1 MKCTVLLPV
10 YKGGRDLQAAIESI
24 LTQDDP
30 DFEFLIIDDCSPDGS
45 AEMIRRYAAADS
57 RIRAIFHDRNLGLA
71 ATLNE
76 GLAEAGSELVARM
89 DQDDEALPNRL
100 STQIRFLQSRPDVA
114 VAGAFVYHMGRTP
127 AFDRL
132 VKLPVEHQEIV
143 ETLPKENCFY
153 HPSVMLRKGPI
164 LSLGGYRAE
173 YKNSEDY
180 DLWLRTAKHYQLA
193 NIPVPLLR
201 YRFSTGG
208 MTLGKK
214 WQQILF
220 TRMALISSLHPE
232 WSPER
237 VRSEAA
243 VQVEKMGKDGFLE
256 DVARG
261 TIEELLRLD
270 LRGDAIQVLWL
281 FSRQMSRVQASRLV
295 MEFGLAFLSHWITPR
310 SSPTA

>member
-1 MKCTVLLPV
+1 MKCSVLLPV
-10 YKGGRDLQAAIESI
+10 YNGGGYLQAAIESI

-45 AEMIRRYAAADS
+45 AEVIRRYAAADN

-100 STQIRFLQSRPDVA
+100 STQIRFMGSRPDVA

-127 AFDRL
+127 AYDRL
-132 VKLPVEHQEIV
+132 VKLPVEHHEIV
-143 ETLPKENCFY
+143 AALPKENCFY
-153 HPSVMLRKGPI
+153 HPSVMLRKSSI
-164 LSLGGYRAE
+164 LSLGGYRPE

-180 DLWLRTAKHYQLA
+180 DLWLRTAKQHRLA

-208 MTLGKK
+208 MTLGRK
-214 WQQILF
+214 WQQALF
-220 TRMALISSLHPE
+220 THMAVVSYLHPE
-232 WSPER
+232 WNHEQ
-237 VRSEAA
+237 VRQEAA
-243 VQVEKMGKDGFLE
+243 EQVEKMGKDYFLE
-256 DVARG
+256 QVARG
-261 TIEELLRLD
+261 TIT
-270 LRGDAIQVLWL
+270 GAA
-281 FSRQMSRVQASRLV
+281 ASR
-295 MEFGLAFLSHWITPR
+295 FARRRAPRPLAVLT
-310 SSPTA
+310 PTAPRAGEPARDGFRISIPIHLD